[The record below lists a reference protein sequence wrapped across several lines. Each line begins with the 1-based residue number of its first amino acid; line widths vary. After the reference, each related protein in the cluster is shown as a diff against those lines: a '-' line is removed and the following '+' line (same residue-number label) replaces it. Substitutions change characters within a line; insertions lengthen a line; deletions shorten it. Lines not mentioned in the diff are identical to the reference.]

1 VFGECKTAPNC
12 IKLIFW
18 GLQPHFHL
26 HPRGSIVDPEIAI
39 RSVRGVI
46 KQFCNDGNL
55 QQRRETKNR
64 QEEVSTCL
72 TDRML
77 VDNPVRVRVHLG
89 GFPDLREGDR
99 AQGLSCLRFLKEM
112 DEEDS

>member
-1 VFGECKTAPNC
+1 
-12 IKLIFW
+12 
-18 GLQPHFHL
+18 
-26 HPRGSIVDPEIAI
+26 
-39 RSVRGVI
+39 
-46 KQFCNDGNL
+46 
-55 QQRRETKNR
+55 
-64 QEEVSTCL
+64 
-72 TDRML
+72 ML